1 MKLPDDQ
8 HIVIDSK
15 VSLKAYEAYVNAS
28 RDEEKQSYLAQH
40 VASIKAH
47 VKGLADKNYQSLI
60 KGQPLDFVLMFVPI
74 EAGFSEALRND
85 NSLYNYAWEKK
96 IVIVSPTTLLAT
108 LRTIAS
114 VWKQEKQ
121 NRNVAAIADESG
133 KMYDKFVG
141 FLEDMEKINRGLG
154 MSTKAYDDAFKKLNS
169 GNGNLVRRAEKI
181 KALGAK
187 ASKEIPDSFSGE

>member
-1 MKLPDDQ
+1 M
-8 HIVIDSK
+8 
-15 VSLKAYEAYVNAS
+15 
-28 RDEEKQSYLAQH
+28 
-40 VASIKAH
+40 
-47 VKGLADKNYQSLI
+47 
-60 KGQPLDFVLMFVPI
+60 
-74 EAGFSEALRND
+74 
-85 NSLYNYAWEKK
+85 
-96 IVIVSPTTLLAT
+96 
-108 LRTIAS
+108 
-114 VWKQEKQ
+114 
-121 NRNVAAIADESG
+121 AAIADESG

>member
-1 MKLPDDQ
+1 M
-8 HIVIDSK
+8 
-15 VSLKAYEAYVNAS
+15 KAYEASVNAS
-28 RDEEKQSYLAQH
+28 SDEEKQSYLAQH

-60 KGQPLDFVLMFVPI
+60 KGQSLDFVLMFVPI

-85 NSLYNYAWEKK
+85 NSLYNYAWEKR

-154 MSTKAYDDAFKKLNS
+154 MSTKAYDEALKKLNS
-169 GNGNLVRRAEKI
+169 GTGNLVRRAEKI